1 VLFGSA
7 GPLGPDEKEFL
18 KRAKEP
24 PPAEQVLD
32 NELKRT
38 FDMRNWSLPRRD
50 QYLQEL
56 DPVLYQHIMKK
67 PK

>member
-1 VLFGSA
+1 MVSQVCYCQ
-7 GPLGPDEKEFL
+7 EFS

-24 PPAEQVLD
+24 PRAEQVLD
-32 NELKRT
+32 NELKHV

-67 PK
+67 